1 MPAKFNEESV
11 SKFKI
16 SKEVLK
22 SEIAT
27 FKEQAEQKLKEKL
40 ETYDTKIKEI
50 EQIKQ
55 FEKNESSAK
64 FESSEQK

>member
-27 FKEQAEQKLKEKL
+27 FKEQAEQNLKEKL

-55 FEKNESSAK
+55 FEKIESSAK